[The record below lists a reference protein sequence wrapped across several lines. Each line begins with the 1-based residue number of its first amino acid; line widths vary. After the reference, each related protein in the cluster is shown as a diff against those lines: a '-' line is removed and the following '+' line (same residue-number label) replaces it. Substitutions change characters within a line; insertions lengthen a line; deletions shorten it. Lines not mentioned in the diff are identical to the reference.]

1 MFKTNYQN
9 IIQNNRIR
17 NFVIYGIG
25 QIVNLVSP
33 LLVMPYLVMICEKE
47 GLGKI
52 GVGFSF
58 ALVLNVLIDYGSY
71 INGTKEIS
79 INRNNPEII
88 KKKIVSIYV
97 MKLFLLVILILT
109 AFLVISFIPFFNK
122 EQAVFIFSFLYVI
135 GQLINPTWIFQG
147 LENYKWISFINI
159 ISKAIYVAGIF
170 IFIHKK
176 DDYIYA
182 NAYLGLGLI
191 ISSLIGLISLIKKY
205 NLRFY
210 HNVNQDALRLLK
222 EEFSLT
228 FSQLFLSFYQYLP
241 IMIISY
247 VGGNGMAGQYRIIE
261 QIVMTF
267 RTYFQMFFNFIYADV
282 CLQIHMSLKNG
293 ISNWLKYNGLNY
305 LFVLFLVIIAF
316 VLTEPILLYFNIPSN
331 ELESMIFFFRLGL
344 IIPVFMAI
352 SFGLKQLLFALDKN
366 KVYINIT
373 IGSSIFSL
381 LVFFLL
387 VKNIGLQGAFLATI
401 SIELMVIVLYGIVL
415 KPIIRLSKE

>member
-1 MFKTNYQN
+1 LLKSKHLNVF
-9 IIQNNRIR
+9 QNNRIK

-33 LLVMPYLVMICEKE
+33 LLVMPYLVTICEKE

-58 ALVLNVLIDYGSY
+58 ALIFNVLVDYGSY

-88 KKKIVSIYV
+88 KRKIVSIYV
-97 MKLFLLVILILT
+97 MKLFLIVILLFL
-109 AFLVISFIPFFNK
+109 AFLLIYFVPFFNK
-122 EQAVFIFSFLYVI
+122 EQALFFFSFLYVI

-159 ISKAIYVAGIF
+159 ISKVIYVAGIF
-170 IFIHKK
+170 IFISKK

-182 NAYLGLGLI
+182 NAYLGAGLI

-205 NLRFY
+205 DLRFY
-210 HNVNQDALRLLK
+210 QNATKDALYLLR

-247 VGGNGMAGQYRIIE
+247 VGGNSMAGQYRIID
-261 QIVMTF
+261 QIIMTF
-267 RTYFQMFFNFIYADV
+267 RTYLQMFFNFIYADV
-282 CLQIHMSLKNG
+282 CLQIHKNLKNG
-293 ISNWLKYNGLNY
+293 ILHWLNYNGLNY
-305 LFVLFLVIIAF
+305 LFVLVLVAIAF
-316 VLTEPILLYFNIPSN
+316 IFTEQILLYFNIALN
-331 ELESMIFFFRLGL
+331 ELDSMTFFFRLGL
-344 IIPVFMAI
+344 IIPVFMTI
-352 SFGLKQLLFALDKN
+352 SIALKQLIFALDSN
-366 KVYINIT
+366 KAYINIT

-387 VKNIGLQGAFLATI
+387 VKNIGLQGAFIATI
-401 SIELMVIVLYGIVL
+401 IIEIMVIVLYYIVL
-415 KPIIRLSKE
+415 KPVIRLSK

>member
-1 MFKTNYQN
+1 LFKLNYQN
-9 IIQNNRIR
+9 ILQNSRIR

-33 LLVMPYLVMICEKE
+33 LLVMPYLVTICGKE

-58 ALVLNVLIDYGSY
+58 ALVLNVLVDYGSY

-79 INRNNPEII
+79 INRNNAEII
-88 KKKIVSIYV
+88 RKKIVSIYV
-97 MKLFLLVILILT
+97 MKLFLIVILLFT
-109 AFLVISFIPFFNK
+109 ALFLVYFIPFFKK
-122 EQAVFIFSFLYVI
+122 EQAVFFFSFLYVV

-170 IFIHKK
+170 IFINKK
-176 DDYIYA
+176 GDYIFA

-191 ISSLIGLISLIKKY
+191 ISSLIGLISLIEKY

-210 HNVNQDALRLLK
+210 RNVTKDAVLLLK

-247 VGGNGMAGQYRIIE
+247 VGGNNMAGQYRIIE

-267 RTYFQMFFNFIYADV
+267 RTYLQMFFNFIYADV
-282 CLQIHMSLKNG
+282 CLQIHTSLKNG

-305 LFVLFLVIIAF
+305 LFILLLVVVAF
-316 VLTEPILLYFNIPSN
+316 VLTDQILMYFNISSN
-331 ELESMIFFFRLGL
+331 ELDSMAFFFRLGL
-344 IIPVFMAI
+344 IIPLFMAI
-352 SFGLKQLLFALDKN
+352 SFALKQLLFALDKN
-366 KVYINIT
+366 KMYINIT

-381 LVFFLL
+381 FVIYLF

-401 SIELMVIVLYGIVL
+401 VIEIMVILLYCTVL
-415 KPIIRLSKE
+415 KPIIRLNK

>member
-1 MFKTNYQN
+1 MK
-9 IIQNNRIR
+9 

-33 LLVMPYLVMICEKE
+33 LLVVPYLVAICEKE

-58 ALVLNVLIDYGSY
+58 ALILNVLVDYGSY

-79 INRNNPEII
+79 INRNNPEVI

-97 MKLFLLVILILT
+97 MKLFLIVILLFT
-109 AFLVISFIPFFNK
+109 ALLLIYFVPFFNK
-122 EQAVFIFSFLYVI
+122 EQAVFCFSFLYVI

-147 LENYKWISFINI
+147 LENYKWISFMNI
-159 ISKAIYVAGIF
+159 ISKIIYVAGVF
-170 IFIHKK
+170 IFINKK
-176 DDYIYA
+176 SDYIYA

-191 ISSLIGLISLIKKY
+191 ISSFIGLASLIKKY

-210 HNVNQDALRLLK
+210 SNVTKDALQLLK

-261 QIVMTF
+261 QIIMTF
-267 RTYFQMFFNFIYADV
+267 RTYLQMFFNFIYADV
-282 CLQIHMSLKNG
+282 CLQIHLNLKKG
-293 ISNWLKYNGLNY
+293 IYNWLKYNGLNY
-305 LFVLFLVIIAF
+305 LFVLALVIIAF

-331 ELESMIFFFRLGL
+331 ELESMAFFFRLGL
-344 IIPVFMAI
+344 IIPIFMAI
-352 SFGLKQLLFALDKN
+352 SFALKQLLFALDRN

-373 IGSSIFSL
+373 IGSSVFSL

-387 VKNIGLQGAFLATI
+387 VKNIGLQGAFIATI
-401 SIELMVIVLYGIVL
+401 IIEILVIIAYCLVL
-415 KPIIRLSKE
+415 KPMIKLNK